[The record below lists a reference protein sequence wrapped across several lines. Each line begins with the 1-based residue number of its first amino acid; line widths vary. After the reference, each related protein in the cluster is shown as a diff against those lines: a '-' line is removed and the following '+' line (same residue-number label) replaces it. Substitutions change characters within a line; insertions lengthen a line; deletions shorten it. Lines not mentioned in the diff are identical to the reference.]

1 MTDRD
6 VIQAFIDF
14 RRNHG
19 FPGLRVERWP
29 DDKNRQ
35 SPEIDAIAGPFA
47 IEHTSIDSV
56 ANQRRDDDL
65 FSRVVNGLNQVID
78 DCVDC
83 GFTITLEYDAIKKV
97 QDWKDIHDALKSWIC
112 KNASQLSYGKH
123 DGVLQTNP
131 PIRLAIW
138 KTKDL
143 QIRGFRRLSPRDR
156 TLSARLKK
164 LLDRKAKKLA
174 RYAEDYTTVL
184 LVENNDIALMN
195 DQMMCEAIREA
206 YPEGLPEGV
215 EQLWYADTSVTC
227 RFLDF
232 TQRLSH
238 PSGVSAAE

>member
-56 ANQRRDDDL
+56 ANQRRDDDMFL
-65 FSRVVNGLNQVID
+65 RVINGLKQVID

-97 QDWKDIHDALKSWIC
+97 QDWKGIHATLKSWIYE
-112 KNASQLSYGKH
+112 NASRLSYGKH
-123 DGVLQTNP
+123 EKVLQTSP

-138 KTKDL
+138 KTKTP
-143 QIRGFRRLSPRDR
+143 QVRGFSRFAPHDETRSVRI
-156 TLSARLKK
+156 KK

-174 RYAEDYTTVL
+174 KYAEDYMTVL

-195 DQMMCEAIREA
+195 DQMMCEAIRGA
-206 YPEGLPEGV
+206 YPEGLPKGV

-238 PSGVSAAE
+238 SSGVSAEE